1 MQNNLAVICFPST
14 NYGFPRLDLFN
25 MLCISCWQSLFL
37 PHPSG
42 KPKHVP
48 APPPR
53 ASSHTVSRESSLKYS
68 QTLQRDSPRGA
79 KRDLS
84 QQYHTQTLP
93 LPSSKPKQRP
103 LTDSPTPLSSN
114 SSTSSGSHAS
124 VKYEG
129 MFILI
134 ENVQMLWKQSKVSGR
149 SEKLLYSKPT
159 VEIFFLWVL
168 LFQINTK

>member
-1 MQNNLAVICFPST
+1 MYSLV
-14 NYGFPRLDLFN
+14 LDKIL
-25 MLCISCWQSLFL
+25 SS
-37 PHPSG
+37 PHPTG
-42 KPKHVP
+42 KSKPVP

-53 ASSHTVSRESSLKYS
+53 ASSHTVSRESSIKYS

-93 LPSSKPKQRP
+93 LPSSKQKQRS

-129 MFILI
+129 LFVMLEYDRVYTLPLI
-134 ENVQMLWKQSKVSGR
+134 TTKVNFCY
-149 SEKLLYSKPT
+149 LNYSMCQT
-159 VEIFFLWVL
+159 QTWW
-168 LFQINTK
+168 

>member
-1 MQNNLAVICFPST
+1 MTTTTVILCFLLFSSCIYLSVLNQTLSAPHST
-14 NYGFPRLDLFN
+14 
-25 MLCISCWQSLFL
+25 
-37 PHPSG
+37 G
-42 KPKHVP
+42 KSKHVP

-68 QTLQRDSPRGA
+68 QTLQRDSPRGT

-93 LPSSKPKQRP
+93 LPSSKQKQRS
-103 LTDSPTPLSSN
+103 LTDSPTPLSPN

-129 MFILI
+129 
-134 ENVQMLWKQSKVSGR
+134 
-149 SEKLLYSKPT
+149 
-159 VEIFFLWVL
+159 
-168 LFQINTK
+168 LFVMSASCYH